1 MALPRRTTRFNAA
14 RPAAS
19 APPSATRRGPAA
31 DPRTATKR
39 TAASPDPRVTRTRGL
54 GADAPQQKLNPA
66 LLWVAGGLGVLLL
79 VLVGVMMSGRG
90 GEENRSTRKKPAPAA
105 PAVDVSG
112 LIREAA
118 KRGDAGVKKAK
129 DGVALYE
136 RERNSMTEAC
146 RREVV
151 GLLEDAKGDL
161 EAAMTNIEQA
171 SIAAPGKILVVD
183 DRKYTEVLKEV
194 RRHLL
199 ELKR

>member
-1 MALPRRTTRFNAA
+1 MVLPRRTTRFNAA

-19 APPSATRRGPAA
+19 APSSATRRGPAA

-39 TAASPDPRVTRTRGL
+39 TAVSPEPRGTRTRGL
-54 GADAPQQKLNPA
+54 AADAPRQKLNPA
-66 LLWVAGGLGVLLL
+66 LLWVTGGLGVLLL
-79 VLVGVMMSGRG
+79 VLVGVMMSGRSG
-90 GEENRSTRKKPAPAA
+90 GEDRVPRKKPAPAA

-118 KRGDAGVKKAK
+118 KRGDAGIKKAK
-129 DGVALYE
+129 DGVDLYE
-136 RERNSMTEAC
+136 RERNNMTEAC

-151 GLLEDAKGDL
+151 RLLEDAKGDL
-161 EAAMTNIEQA
+161 EAAMTNIDQA
-171 SIAAPGKILVVD
+171 SNAAPGKFLGVD
-183 DRKYTEVLKEV
+183 DRKYTEMLKEV